1 MGKKLIF
8 SDVHIYNYSNYNL
21 SNKFRLYQN
30 RKVAELLAKAGF
42 ENGCDGFFIA
52 GDLIEKPTLVSRILS
67 ETKKFME
74 YLCKAFPGYNYFIT
88 GQHDMDTK
96 DNNQSEEDSVLPLI
110 SPSNLVYSDKKI
122 FNIDGRSVAFMN
134 WRPDQDLSWIEGQ
147 VDLFI
152 GHATIALP
160 NSLYKGQSIDTSKFK
175 LGIFGDIHRH
185 FSFGN
190 IVMCGTPVQNKMG
203 DQLESTAIVWD
214 PSDNSW
220 EVINI
225 DPEDELFKMKYTS
238 DKSMEG
244 FIDNYYYVYKPSSKV
259 TDSGEVI
266 SIPQWEEVN
275 DLVEKIIQENNL
287 IDIHSKVLSEC
298 KYNEEVDFNFQLTKL
313 RLKDFRSIDSMELD
327 FTKGDKIRISGGNG
341 NGKSSLILGLKY
353 ALIENRSLKD
363 YVRFDQP
370 SCECEVEFIYQG
382 IKFKLL
388 RGTKVWGLWING
400 DKQPYNNKREFE
412 DDCHKRF
419 PFIDYMDIYFF
430 TSGQSSIL
438 GSMAPERK
446 SEIISKLFKLDKID
460 SYNSTAL
467 LMYDRIKVLISS
479 TSERINKLKEVV
491 NYIHSKADNIE
502 LPELSKIDLTSRRKN
517 LYDIRDSYNRYLI
530 NKNEISKLEGL
541 IQSNELLV
549 NKLYESV
556 ITPEYELELRGELT
570 DLNNDISKYEYDL
583 NNNYINVHRRNEL
596 NNRIVSIN
604 EQGNS
609 IYNKLT
615 QLRLSDRKICP
626 ECGSEISDGKA
637 EILINDLTEKMNQ
650 LINERDKLSEE
661 WNSISVI
668 DENDEIRYNSELTKM
683 KSRVSEIGNILI
695 TSSNN
700 LSKVNE
706 LVDLTDKYRSQ
717 LSILLNS
724 CNSEITEL
732 PENINE
738 DIDSYSLGISIWD
751 NHEKNIKD
759 LEEKENLLNQYIEE
773 LRTISENNSDF
784 EKYIKLTGSTGDI
797 YKEIMTQ
804 LSREFSDDIIR
815 YEVNQYKYR
824 NKDHLDLDIQYK
836 VKGRWVGYSSLSSGQ
851 QTMADF
857 NFLSRICTGL
867 GILVCDET
875 LKHLSEEST
884 EYVLGLIGNMNVN
897 NVLLSSHMINVNFHN
912 REVELELDENGI
924 TKII

>member
-30 RKVAELLAKAGF
+30 RKVAELLARSGV
-42 ENGCDGFFIA
+42 ENGCDGFIIA

-74 YLCKAFPGYNYFIT
+74 YLCKVFPGNNYFIV
-88 GQHDMDTK
+88 GQHDLDTK

-110 SPSNLVYSDKKI
+110 SPSNLIYSDKKI

-244 FIDNYYYVYKPSSKV
+244 FIDNYYYIYKPSSKV

-275 DLVEKIIQENNL
+275 DLVENIISSNNL
-287 IDIHSKVLSEC
+287 SDIHNKVLSEC
-298 KYNEEVDFNFQLTKL
+298 KYTEDVDFNFQITKL

-446 SEIISKLFKLDKID
+446 SEVISKLFKLDKID
-460 SYNSTAL
+460 SYNYTAT
-467 LMYDRIKVLISS
+467 LMYDRIKSLINS
-479 TSERINKLKEVV
+479 TSDRISKVKEVV
-491 NYIHSKADNIE
+491 NYIHSKVDNIE
-502 LPELSKIDLTSRRKN
+502 LPNLSKPELISKRKD

-530 NKNEISKLEGL
+530 NKNEISKLEGV
-541 IQSNELLV
+541 IQSNESLIS
-549 NKLYESV
+549 KLSEDIISLERHQELEDELIALDHDISMYES
-556 ITPEYELELRGELT
+556 
-570 DLNNDISKYEYDL
+570 DL
-583 NNNYINVHRRNEL
+583 NNNRVNIHRRNQL
-596 NNRIVSIN
+596 NDKLKQIN
-604 EQGNS
+604 EDGTQL
-609 IYNKLT
+609 YNKIHL
-615 QLRLSDRKICP
+615 LVNSEKKICP
-626 ECGSEISDGKA
+626 TCGSEIDDMNAEKLVSDLTSNMNNLVNIRDSLIKEINEIPNINEESILIELNKMRNDRIRIN
-637 EILINDLTEKMNQ
+637 EILSNSLNSSKRISDLSRSTESYK
-650 LINERDKLSEE
+650 
-661 WNSISVI
+661 
-668 DENDEIRYNSELTKM
+668 
-683 KSRVSEIGNILI
+683 
-695 TSSNN
+695 
-700 LSKVNE
+700 
-706 LVDLTDKYRSQ
+706 SQ

-724 CNSEITEL
+724 CNSEVTEL
-732 PENINE
+732 PNNINE
-738 DIDSYSLGISIWD
+738 NIDSLSLGISVWD
-751 NHEKNIKD
+751 NYEKNIMELK
-759 LEEKENLLNQYIEE
+759 EKESILNSYIDE
-773 LRTISENNSDF
+773 LNDISKSNSDF

-804 LSREFSDDIIR
+804 LSREFSDDVIR

-824 NKDHLDLDIQYK
+824 NRDHLDLDIQYK

-867 GILVCDET
+867 GLLVCDET

-884 EYVLGLIGNMNVN
+884 EYVLELIGGMNVN

-912 REVELELDENGI
+912 REIELELDENGI
-924 TKII
+924 TKIM

>member
-30 RKVAELLAKAGF
+30 RKVAELLARSGV
-42 ENGCDGFFIA
+42 ENGCDGFIIA
-52 GDLIEKPTLVSRILS
+52 GDLIEKPTFSRILS

-74 YLCKAFPGYNYFIT
+74 YLCKVFPGYNYFIT

-110 SPSNLVYSDKKI
+110 SPPNLIYADRKI
-122 FNIDGRSVAFMN
+122 INIDGRSVAFMN
-134 WRPDQDLSWIEGQ
+134 WRPDQDLSWINSQ

-160 NSLYKGQSIDTSKFK
+160 NSLYKGQEIDNSKFK

-185 FSFGN
+185 FSFNN
-190 IVMCGTPVQNKMG
+190 IVMCGTPVQNKLG
-203 DQLESTAIVWD
+203 DQLESTAIIWD

-220 EVINI
+220 DVVNI

-244 FIDNYYYVYKPSSKV
+244 FIDNYYYVYKPASKI

-266 SIPQWEEVN
+266 NIPQWEEVN
-275 DLVEKIIQENNL
+275 ELVEKIIHDNKLSE
-287 IDIHSKVLSEC
+287 IHNKVLSEC
-298 KYNEEVDFNFQLTKL
+298 KFTEEVDFNFQITKL
-313 RLKDFRSIDSMELD
+313 KLKDFRSIDSIELD
-327 FTKGDKIRISGGNG
+327 LTKGDKIRISGGNG

-363 YVRFDQP
+363 YIRFDQS

-382 IKFKLL
+382 SEYKLL
-388 RGTKVWGLWING
+388 RGTKVWGLWVNG
-400 DKQPYNNKREFE
+400 EKLPYNNKREFE
-412 DDCHKRF
+412 DDCHRRF
-419 PFIDYMDIYFF
+419 PFIDYMDFF
-430 TSGQSSIL
+430 TSGQNSIL
-438 GSMAPERK
+438 GSMPPERK

-460 SYNSTAL
+460 SYNSTASI
-467 LMYDRIKVLISS
+467 MYDRIKALINS
-479 TSERINKLKEVV
+479 TSDRISKLKEVV
-491 NYIHSKADNIE
+491 NYIHSKVDNIE
-502 LPELSKIDLTSRRKN
+502 LPELNKTELISLRKE

-530 NKNEISKLEGL
+530 NKNEISKLEGS
-541 IQSNELLV
+541 IQSNEILV
-549 NKLYESV
+549 NKLYEGV
-556 ITPEYELELRGELT
+556 ITPEYELELRNELVN
-570 DLNNDISKYEYDL
+570 LNDDISKYEYDL
-583 NNNYINVHRRNEL
+583 NNNYVNVRRRNEL

-615 QLRLSDRKICP
+615 KLSLSDKKVCP

-637 EILINDLTEKMNQ
+637 EILINELTEKMNQ
-650 LINERDKLSEE
+650 LIKERDQLSEE
-661 WNSISVI
+661 WNSISII
-668 DENDEIRYNSELTKM
+668 DENEEIRYNSELTKM
-683 KSRVSEIGNILI
+683 KSKVSEIGNILI

-700 LSKVNE
+700 SSKVNE
-706 LVDLTDKYRSQ
+706 LVDLTNRYRSQ

-724 CNSEITEL
+724 CNSEVTEL
-732 PENINE
+732 PKNINE

-751 NHEKNIKD
+751 NYERNIND
-759 LEEKENLLNQYIEE
+759 LKEKETLLNSYIDE
-773 LRTISENNSDF
+773 LNQISSSNSDY

-804 LSREFSDDIIR
+804 LSKEFSDDIIR
-815 YEVNQYKYR
+815 YEVNQYRYR

-867 GILVCDET
+867 GLLVCDET

-897 NVLLSSHMINVNFHN
+897 NVILSSHMINVNFHN
-912 REVELELDENGI
+912 KEIELELDENGI
-924 TKII
+924 TKIV